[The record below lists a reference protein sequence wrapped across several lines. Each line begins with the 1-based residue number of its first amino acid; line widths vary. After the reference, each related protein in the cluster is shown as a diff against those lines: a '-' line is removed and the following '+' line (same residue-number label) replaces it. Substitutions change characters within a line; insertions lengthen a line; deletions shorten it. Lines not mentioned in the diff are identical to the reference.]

1 LSKLNKYTIIELEVR
16 LINNLPAFPNIENIY
31 SLTNLLLTKSTPM
44 KRNLILLFGLM
55 AVFNGYT
62 QSVTPSAYN
71 CAGGSKVIGGNI
83 YDWSFAEMMLVNTA
97 TSSNLIVTSGLL
109 QPVDLNVGTEEFQAA
124 TGNVKVYPCPTVDLL
139 NIETSFANS
148 GKLDYQLLDMSGKLL
163 LVNKASLSNGS
174 NINFLS
180 LSAYPAGEYVLR
192 IVFSPENGISKF
204 TQTFKVQKL
213 Q

>member
-1 LSKLNKYTIIELEVR
+1 
-16 LINNLPAFPNIENIY
+16 
-31 SLTNLLLTKSTPM
+31 M
-44 KRNLILLFGLM
+44 KKNLILLFGLM

-109 QPVDLNVGTEEFQAA
+109 QPVDLNVGTEVFQAA

-174 NINFLS
+174 NINSLS
-180 LSAYPAGEYVLR
+180 LSAYPAGEYVLL